1 MPRTRVV
8 NLRHVAVAA
17 PNFDETVAFYTD
29 AWGLK
34 KVDGEA
40 DIAFFAA
47 EGSPEN
53 YILRVRKAEDKRLDL
68 IALAADNAAA
78 VDELAK
84 QLATE
89 GVRFVSEPGSL
100 QTPGGGYGFRF
111 FDPDGR
117 TVEVSSDVEQRP
129 FRRLEE
135 GESVPQALSHLVIGS
150 ANPEET
156 IAFYRDKLGFK
167 LSDWI
172 GDQMCFMR
180 CTTDE
185 HDLAVFRDTQAQL
198 NHVAFEFRG
207 IDEFMRATGRVM
219 KTGAVMRWGPG
230 RHVVG
235 DNTFAYFFDPNGNVS
250 EITTNM
256 EQCDDNWQPRRMTQ
270 AEAGDQWQTARFV
283 EPDKVPSSALVKETG
298 FFVAPPV

>member
-1 MPRTRVV
+1 MPKAKV
-8 NLRHVAVAA
+8 NGLRYVGEAA

-34 KVDGEA
+34 KVDGENG
-40 DIAFFAA
+40 IAFFAA

-53 YILRVRKAEDKRLDL
+53 YILRLRKADEKRFDVLG
-68 IALAADNAAA
+68 LAAENAAT
-78 VDELAK
+78 VDELARE
-84 QLATE
+84 LASA
-89 GVRFVSEPGSL
+89 GVRFVSEPGAL
-100 QTPGGGYGFRF
+100 NTPGGGYGFRF

-129 FRRLEE
+129 FRKLEE
-135 GESVPQALSHLVIGS
+135 GESIPQALSHLVIGS
-150 ANPEET
+150 ANPAEL
-156 IAFYRDKLGFK
+156 ISFYREKLGFK

-185 HDLAVFRDTQAQL
+185 HDLAVFHGDGPQL
-198 NHVAFEFRG
+198 NHVAFEYRG
-207 IDEFMRATGRVM
+207 IDEFMRATGRVLQ
-219 KTGAVMRWGPG
+219 GGSVMRWGPG

-256 EQCDDNWQPRRMTQ
+256 EQCDDTWQPRRMNQ
-270 AEAGDQWQTARFV
+270 AEAGDQWQTARFA
-283 EPDKVPSSALVKETG
+283 EPDKVPANALANETG
-298 FFVAPPV
+298 FWVAPPV

>member
-1 MPRTRVV
+1 MPKTKVTS
-8 NLRHVAVAA
+8 LRHVGVAA

-34 KVDGEA
+34 KVDGENG
-40 DIAFFAA
+40 IAFFAA

-53 YILRVRKAEDKRLDL
+53 YILRVRKADEKRLDL
-68 IALAADNAAA
+68 VAFSAEDAAHVDDLAK
-78 VDELAK
+78 ELASG
-84 QLATE
+84 
-89 GVRFVSEPGSL
+89 GVRFVSEPGAL
-100 QTPGGGYGFRF
+100 TTPGGGYGFRF

-117 TVEVSSDVEQRP
+117 TIEVSSDVEARA
-129 FRRLEE
+129 FRKLDE
-135 GESVPQALSHLVIGS
+135 GESIPQALSHLVIGS
-150 ANPEET
+150 ANPAET
-156 IAFYRDKLGFK
+156 IAFYREKLGFK

-172 GDQMCFMR
+172 GDAMCFMR

-185 HDLAVFRDTQAQL
+185 HDLAVFHSDSPQL
-198 NHVAFEFRG
+198 NHIAFEYRG

-219 KTGAVMRWGPG
+219 KTGSVMRWGPG

-256 EQCDDNWQPRRMTQ
+256 EQCYDDWQPRRMQ
-270 AEAGDQWQTARFV
+270 QEEAGDQWQTARFA
-283 EPDKVPSSALVKETG
+283 EPDKVPANALVKETG

>member
-1 MPRTRVV
+1 MPKTRVTS
-8 NLRHVAVAA
+8 LRYVGEAA
-17 PNFDETVAFYTD
+17 PNFEETVAFYTD

-34 KVDGEA
+34 KVDGENG
-40 DIAFFAA
+40 IAFFAA

-53 YILRVRKAEDKRLDL
+53 YIFRLRKADEKRVDL
-68 IALAADNAAA
+68 LGFGAESAAA
-78 VDELAK
+78 VDEMAKELA
-84 QLATE
+84 AA
-89 GVRFVSEPGSL
+89 GVRFVSEPGAL

-117 TVEVSSDVEQRP
+117 TIEVSSDVAERP
-129 FRRLEE
+129 FRKLDD
-135 GESVPQALSHLVIGS
+135 GESIPQALSHAVLAS
-150 ANPEET
+150 ANPAET
-156 IAFYRDKLGFK
+156 IAFYREKLGFK

-185 HDLAVFRDTQAQL
+185 HDLAIFKDDHPQL

-256 EQCDDNWQPRRMTQ
+256 EQCYDDWQPRRMKQ
-270 AEAGDQWQTARFV
+270 EEAGDQWQTARFA

-298 FFVAPPV
+298 FWVAPPV